1 MCIFAK
7 NHTLMEQKLLG
18 SFTVEDIRAQ
28 VPFLAKSIHLG
39 NDIIL
44 LEGSNLDNIRSGSDS
59 QSSSFFKYPC
69 KIRAFVFILCKSGS
83 MKIMVNLKEY
93 NLTNGMILICHPNNI
108 IQIDHNDFFEISG
121 MIASSEFLDNV
132 HIRFVNL
139 ASLFMRVNNM
149 ASLQLK
155 RDEIML
161 LSKFFKLIR
170 DIITGKES
178 EHKVEIVKALGIAMF
193 DKLCDIISEYSEV
206 QLSGTVVQNRRSII
220 FEQFIKNIS
229 EYHCKERSVS
239 FYAAKICV
247 TTRYL
252 SSVIKEISGKS
263 AAEWI
268 DEYVILEAKNLLKSS
283 DMSIQE
289 VAYTLNFNTQ
299 SFFGKYFKHL
309 TGMSPKDYRQK

>member
-1 MCIFAK
+1 
-7 NHTLMEQKLLG
+7 MEQKLLG

-44 LEGSNLDNIRSGSDS
+44 HEGSNLDNIHSRDGEP
-59 QSSSFFKYPC
+59 SSSFFKYPC
-69 KIRAFVFILCKSGS
+69 KINAFVFILCKNGS

-93 NLTNGMILICHPNNI
+93 TLTKGMILICHPNNI
-108 IQIDHNDFFEISG
+108 IQIDHNEFFEISG
-121 MIASSEFLDNV
+121 LIAAPDFLDNV

-149 ASLQLK
+149 ASLRL
-155 RDEIML
+155 EEESIML
-161 LSKFFKLIR
+161 LSKFFNLIK
-170 DIITGKES
+170 DIITDKES

-193 DKLCDIISEYSEV
+193 DKLYDIISEDSGM
-206 QLSGTVVQNRRSII
+206 QLNGAVVQNRRSII
-220 FEQFIKNIS
+220 FKQFIKNVS
-229 EYHCKERSVS
+229 DHHCVERAVS

-252 SSVIKEISGKS
+252 SAVIKKISGKS

-289 VAYTLNFNTQ
+289 VAYTLNFKTQ

-309 TGMSPKDYRQK
+309 TGMSPKEYRQKKN